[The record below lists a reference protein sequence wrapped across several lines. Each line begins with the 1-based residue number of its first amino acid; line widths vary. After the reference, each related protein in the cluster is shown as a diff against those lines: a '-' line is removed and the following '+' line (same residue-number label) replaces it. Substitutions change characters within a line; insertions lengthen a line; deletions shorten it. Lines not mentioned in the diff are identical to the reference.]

1 MPKHYLVVAS
11 GQAMFSGS
19 RIVLT
24 ISILSAT
31 GKKIMKIKIE
41 KSQVKNEKIIPAIKD
56 WQKQANLLYKS
67 VETENH
73 IIFYNLNFRE
83 VLTILELTK

>member
-1 MPKHYLVVAS
+1 
-11 GQAMFSGS
+11 
-19 RIVLT
+19 
-24 ISILSAT
+24 
-31 GKKIMKIKIE
+31 MKIKIE

-67 VETENH
+67 VETESH
-73 IIFYNLNFRE
+73 ITFYNLNFRE